1 MKTSAKT
8 AILVLL
14 STAVAFAE
22 SPKQLGAWSIYPGKD
37 NHVGLLQSTSNV
49 QGQPA
54 QAKLDVICR
63 NGKLSAIALEPSAVI
78 QKAGCRLLARFP
90 LPASL
95 SALKGRRINPNNG
108 PSWTMGTRFLLI
120 LKSLKARSHGVGRS
134 ASPVQRRWVSNW
146 IARPVKLPISPPLK
160 PENWPRLCRL

>member
-37 NHVGLLQSTSNV
+37 NHVVLLQATSNV

-63 NGKLSAIALEPSAVI
+63 NGKLSAIAPGAECGHSEKQVGVYWRGSHHPR
-78 QKAGCRLLARFP
+78 RLQL
-90 LPASL
+90 
-95 SALKGRRINPNNG
+95 
-108 PSWTMGTRFLLI
+108 
-120 LKSLKARSHGVGRS
+120 
-134 ASPVQRRWVSNW
+134 
-146 IARPVKLPISPPLK
+146 
-160 PENWPRLCRL
+160 